1 MQGGEAGWFQGFF
14 EKHRRSLRRYLAS
27 LVSSPETAEDLA
39 QEAFA
44 RVYAI
49 DAARLRSPQS
59 FLYRT
64 AHNLALDHIR
74 HQRVAAAEPLIDGLA
89 ERIAQ
94 DSPSAEAWLASREEL
109 AIVHRAMN
117 ELPPKCRQV
126 FLLLRFEELSFKEVA
141 ARMGLSETMVRK
153 YAFRA
158 LEYCQARVRCES
170 GEVERQYPLGR
181 SSGQR

>member
-1 MQGGEAGWFQGFF
+1 MQGGKTGWFHGFF
-14 EKHRRSLRRYLAS
+14 LKHQRSLRRYLAD
-27 LVSSPETAEDLA
+27 LVSSSDMAEDLA

-49 DAARLRSPQS
+49 DTSRVRSPQS

-74 HQRVAAAEPLIDGLA
+74 HQRVAAAEPLRDDLI

-94 DSPSAEAWLASREEL
+94 DLPSAEIALAAKEEL
-109 AIVHRAMN
+109 ALVYQAIN
-117 ELPPKCRQV
+117 ELPPNCRQV
-126 FLLLRFEELSFKEVA
+126 FLLLRVEGMSFKEVA
-141 ARMGLSETMVRK
+141 AEMRLSETMVRK

-170 GEVERQYPLGR
+170 DGLERHYPLGR
-181 SSGQR
+181 SSRR